1 MDAFFASVEQ
11 RDNPDLRGLAI
22 AVGGASDRGVVAAAS
37 YEARKFGVKSAM
49 PGRTAK
55 KNCPHLIF
63 VKPRFEAYRATSL
76 IIRSIFR
83 EYTDL
88 IEPLSLDEAYLDV
101 TENKKGLASA
111 TLIAKEIRDRIFQQT
126 ELTASAG
133 ISFNKFLAKI
143 ASDENKP
150 NGQFVITPNDAEAFL
165 EQLPINKFFGI
176 GKATAD
182 RFFKMGVRRGKDL
195 KKYSKED
202 LALRF
207 GKSGIH
213 YYNVVRALDNRPV
226 IAHRERKSIGAEN
239 TFMEDIS
246 DKVVLEERLI
256 SAFSKAQERLEKSKK
271 QAKTITIKIK
281 YHDFEQITRSLSLEK
296 PTYNLTVLKT
306 AMLDFFNTIEI
317 EKPVR
322 LIGCT
327 FSNFPIVKPEA
338 NQLTLEF

>member
-11 RDNPDLRGLAI
+11 RDNPDLRGLPV

-55 KNCPHLIF
+55 KNCPQLIF

-111 TLIAKEIRDRIFQQT
+111 TQIAEEIRERIYLQT

-150 NGQFVITPNDAEAFL
+150 NGQFVITPKDAEAFL
-165 EQLPINKFFGI
+165 DQLSIHKFFGI

-182 RFFKMGVRRGKDL
+182 RFIKMGVRRGKDL

-213 YYNVVRALDNRPV
+213 YYNVVRALDNRAV
-226 IAHRERKSIGAEN
+226 IPHRERKSIGAEN
-239 TFMEDIS
+239 TFMEDVL
-246 DKVVLEERLI
+246 DKKILEERLLK
-256 SAFSKAQERLEKSKK
+256 AFLTAHSRLEKSKK
-271 QAKTITIKIK
+271 YAKTITVKIK
-281 YHDFEQITRSLSLEK
+281 YHNFEQITRSLSLEK
-296 PTYNLTVLKT
+296 ATNDLKVLQPI
-306 AMLDFFNTIEI
+306 LIDFFNSIEI

-322 LIGCT
+322 LVGCT
-327 FSNFPIVKPEA
+327 FSNFPLEKPEA
-338 NQLTLEF
+338 KQLTLEF